1 MTNDFFCFTF
11 DRTFIQY
18 FILATCTDIKNLYVD
33 WSVNRNIYKMPR
45 TKQQFEEIREKKK
58 TLILDTALKLFATE
72 GYHTTSISKIATKAK
87 ISKGLLYNYFKSK
100 DDLIIEIV
108 NTGMNKLMQSFDPDH
123 DSKLTDEEFIF
134 FIHENFR
141 ILENNLHYWK
151 LYFSIFT
158 QPQVYDL
165 VKDNVNN
172 LINNLMFVLV
182 SYYKRKGAE
191 KPELE
196 ALLFGALM
204 DGISLQYVMDPDN
217 FPLDEVKQMI
227 IEKYSYN
234 NVKR

>member
-1 MTNDFFCFTF
+1 MTFFALSLTGRSF
-11 DRTFIQY
+11 
-18 FILATCTDIKNLYVD
+18 
-33 WSVNRNIYKMPR
+33 NINNMPR
-45 TKQQFEEIREKKK
+45 TKQQFEEIRGKKK
-58 TLILDTALKLFATE
+58 ALILDTALKLFATE
-72 GYHTTSISKIATKAK
+72 GYHTTSISKIAAKAK

-108 NTGMNKLMQSFDPDH
+108 NTGINKLLQSFDPDH

-141 ILENNLHYWK
+141 ILENNPYYWK

-158 QPQVYDL
+158 QPQVYEL
-165 VKDNVNN
+165 VKDEFIN
-172 LINNLMFVLV
+172 LIHNLMFVLV

-191 KPELE
+191 KPEME

-204 DGISLQYVMDPDN
+204 DGISLQYVMDPDH

-227 IEKYSYN
+227 IEKFSYN
-234 NVKR
+234 NEKR